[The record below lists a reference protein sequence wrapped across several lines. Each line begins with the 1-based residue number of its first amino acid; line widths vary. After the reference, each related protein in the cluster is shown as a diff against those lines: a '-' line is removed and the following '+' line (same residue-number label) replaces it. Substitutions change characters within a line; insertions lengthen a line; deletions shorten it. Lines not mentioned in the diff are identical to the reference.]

1 MLDFKLIRSTII
13 QVITYSAFNPCLH
26 LYLSSEG
33 SQSVSFQRGE
43 TFNDQTAEF
52 LSLLIACKKEEFSID
67 NCHELGLGTHTLACL
82 LNVRM

>member
-1 MLDFKLIRSTII
+1 MPPSLFIERAI
-13 QVITYSAFNPCLH
+13 P
-26 LYLSSEG
+26 
-33 SQSVSFQRGE
+33 QSVSFQGGE

-82 LNVRM
+82 FNVRM